1 MKTFLMNRSESFF
14 CVVWCVAMLAVLVT
28 VAAFLTQ
35 PITAQEEPVPPDFT
49 EYKEFINGFMDSP
62 SKLSYYRRAY
72 LEAYARELGIIHAN
86 QAVNMNT
93 R

>member
-1 MKTFLMNRSESFF
+1 M
-14 CVVWCVAMLAVLVT
+14 T
-28 VAAFLTQ
+28 VAAMLTQ
-35 PITAQEEPVPPDFT
+35 PITAQQEPVPPDFT
-49 EYKEFINGFMDSP
+49 EYGEYIKGRSNNNKP
-62 SKLSYYRRAY
+62 AYYRRAY